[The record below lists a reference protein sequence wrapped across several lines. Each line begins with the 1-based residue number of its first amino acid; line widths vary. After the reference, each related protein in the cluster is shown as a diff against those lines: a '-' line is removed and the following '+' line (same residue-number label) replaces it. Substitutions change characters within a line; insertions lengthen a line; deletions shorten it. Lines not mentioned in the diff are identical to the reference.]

1 MIPNLKLIAYGVIAA
16 VVISAGIYGRAVYRK
31 AQRVPELEQRVEQLS
46 TQIENERTQAAK
58 ALEFG
63 NEIQKR
69 LDASRELNARL
80 SSRLRRALAAEL
92 SAPAAGPAE
101 PAGTSGDGGLPS
113 VFDSVNRVLAAC
125 QRDAIRLNSWIEYYR
140 NAPAEL
146 KP

>member
-1 MIPNLKLIAYGVIAA
+1 MIWNLKLILYGIAVVAVISILAYGRH
-16 VVISAGIYGRAVYRK
+16 IYK
-31 AQRVPELEQRVEQLS
+31 EAQRVDGLVATINTQR

-69 LDASRELNARL
+69 LDASRLLNDRL
-80 SSRLRRALAAEL
+80 SQRLRRALTVEL
-92 SAPAAGPAE
+92 SAPPANPSVTP
-101 PAGTSGDGGLPS
+101 PASGDGELPS

-146 KP
+146 K